1 MPLRVELKPFERIV
15 IGDSVITN
23 SATRSCFLIDG
34 DTPILREKDTVTAET
49 ANTPAK
55 RLYLCVQMM
64 YLKNDPARFRE
75 AYLGFVAALRE
86 ADPAA
91 SDLIAA
97 VDDHVSAGSLYKA
110 LKDVRKLMQ
119 REEELQ
125 AA

>member
-15 IGDSVITN
+15 IGDSVIIN
-23 SATRSCFLIDG
+23 SATRSCFLIEG
-34 DTPILREKDTVTAET
+34 ETPILREKDTVTAET
-49 ANTPAK
+49 ANTPAR

-64 YLKNDPARFRE
+64 YLKNDADRCRE
-75 AYLGFVAALRE
+75 AYRGLLDQLRE

-91 SDLIAA
+91 SELIAA
-97 VDDHVSAGSLYKA
+97 IDSHVSGGSLYKA
-110 LKDVRKLMQ
+110 LKDVRKLMR